1 MKISYNWLKKYIDV
15 NLTPEAMDDLLTGCG
30 LEVESFEE
38 IESVKGGLRGLVIG
52 EVMQREKHPDADRLS
67 VTQVN
72 VGKPE
77 LAQIVCGAA
86 NVAKGQKVLVA
97 LPGAKLFPTFGEPF
111 DIKKS
116 KIRGQASE
124 GMICSEDEVGLG
136 KSHEGIM
143 VLDASAI
150 PGTPAAE
157 YFKIEED
164 IVFEIGLT
172 PNRSDA
178 ASHIGVARDM
188 VAVINTR
195 SKFEDDFSHAKV
207 NLNLPDVS
215 AFKTSNRK
223 SNITVSVEDAAAC
236 PRYSGVSIAGVKVQ
250 ESPAWLKNHLLA
262 IGIKPISNIVDITN
276 FVMWETGQPLHAF
289 DASKIKGNKV
299 VVKKLK
305 KETAFI
311 MLDSTER
318 KLTGE
323 ELMICNEQ
331 EPMCIAGVFGGLH
344 SGISETTTEL
354 FLESA
359 YFNPADVR
367 KAAKLHSL
375 KTDSSFRFERGTDPR
390 NTVYAL
396 KRAALLIKEIAAG
409 EILADVIDV
418 YPTPI
423 EPKQFPVSFKN
434 IRSLSGIDMADDTIA
449 EIISNCGMNIIS
461 RSDDELVISVATYKT
476 DVTREADV
484 VEEILR
490 TYGYHHIPFPDKI
503 NISFSTHKADT
514 KLSMQK
520 KISHYLAGNGF
531 YEILKN
537 SLTSSAHL
545 QKFLP
550 EENSAVKI
558 LNPLS
563 NELDIM
569 RTTLL
574 FPALEAVQYNVNRKN
589 ANLRLFEFGKTYH
602 KTEAGFN
609 ELNKISIIATG
620 DAHEPNWHKQNQK
633 ASFFLLK
640 SFVENVAGLFAPGL
654 NERLKL
660 VPSENTLFA
669 DYAEVQ
675 VKQIAIGYIGSVKKA
690 VLKNFDIANEVFYAE
705 LDMEAIMKRASTM
718 KHDIAA
724 APKFPEVK
732 RDLSMVLDANVKYSD
747 IKELALKQ
755 DKKLLRDVSIFDVY
769 EGDKIEQ
776 GKKSYA
782 LSFVLRDD
790 ESTLTDK
797 QIDGVMAKLESVF
810 EKNLGAVIRR

>member
-1 MKISYNWLKKYIDV
+1 MKISYNWLKNYIDV

-124 GMICSEDEVGLG
+124 GMICAEDEVGLG

-195 SKFEDDFSHAKV
+195 SKFEDGFSHAKV
-207 NLNLPDVS
+207 QLKLPDVS
-215 AFKTSNRK
+215 TFKTGNRK
-223 SNITVSVEDAAAC
+223 SNITVSVEDATAC

-289 DASKIKGNKV
+289 DAAKIKGNKV

-311 MLDSTER
+311 TLDSTER
-318 KLTGE
+318 KLNGE

-375 KTDSSFRFERGTDPR
+375 KTDSSFRFERGTDPQ

-396 KRAALLIKEIAAG
+396 KRAALLIKEIAGG

-423 EPKQFPVSFKN
+423 EPKQFSVSFKN
-434 IRSLSGIDMADDTIA
+434 IRSLSGINMADDTIA

-550 EENSAVKI
+550 DETTAVKI

-602 KTEAGFN
+602 KTETGFN

-640 SFVENVAGLFAPGL
+640 SFVENVTGLFAPGL

-705 LDMEAIMKRASTM
+705 LDMEAIIKRAATM